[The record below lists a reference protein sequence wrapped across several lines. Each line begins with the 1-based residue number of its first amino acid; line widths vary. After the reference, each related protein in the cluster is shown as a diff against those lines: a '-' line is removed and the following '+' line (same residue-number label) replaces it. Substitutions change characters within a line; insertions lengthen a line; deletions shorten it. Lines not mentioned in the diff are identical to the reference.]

1 MYEKSLLLFIIINIP
16 IVIFYQKIIRKLNI
30 FDTADGIRKLH
41 KKDIPLFGG
50 SLIVYNIFAF
60 YIIDYFIGIN
70 SEINFLSTREHFS
83 FFGGIILVYLI
94 GLYDDKFDL
103 SSTKKLFFNFF
114 IILFIILVDDNL
126 VIRELSLFFVENNIE
141 LKNTSYFFSILC
153 VLLFMNALNMFDGIN
168 LQAGFYSL
176 LIFIIFIIKDTY
188 SFYSLIIIYTLMLFL
203 FYNYQNK
210 SFLGDSGTQ
219 VLAFIISYI
228 LIKSHNIEKIFSPE
242 EIFIIL
248 SFPGLDMFRLF
259 LLRILN
265 GKNPFHADIDHIHH
279 LITKRFSSFY
289 AFLIIFLVILS
300 NILVYYIFTNSLL
313 SLSTIILSYLVL
325 FFIFK
330 KGKTK
335 N

>member
-1 MYEKSLLLFIIINIP
+1 
-16 IVIFYQKIIRKLNI
+16 
-30 FDTADGIRKLH
+30 
-41 KKDIPLFGG
+41 
-50 SLIVYNIFAF
+50 
-60 YIIDYFIGIN
+60 
-70 SEINFLSTREHFS
+70 
-83 FFGGIILVYLI
+83 
-94 GLYDDKFDL
+94 
-103 SSTKKLFFNFF
+103 
-114 IILFIILVDDNL
+114 
-126 VIRELSLFFVENNIE
+126 
-141 LKNTSYFFSILC
+141 
-153 VLLFMNALNMFDGIN
+153 MNALNMFDGIN

>member
-1 MYEKSLLLFIIINIP
+1 M
-16 IVIFYQKIIRKLNI
+16 
-30 FDTADGIRKLH
+30 
-41 KKDIPLFGG
+41 
-50 SLIVYNIFAF
+50 
-60 YIIDYFIGIN
+60 
-70 SEINFLSTREHFS
+70 STREHFS

-228 LIKSHNIEKIFSPE
+228 LIKSHNIEKFFHLKKYSLFYLFQALIC
-242 EIFIIL
+242 
-248 SFPGLDMFRLF
+248 LD
-259 LLRILN
+259 
-265 GKNPFHADIDHIHH
+265 
-279 LITKRFSSFY
+279 
-289 AFLIIFLVILS
+289 
-300 NILVYYIFTNSLL
+300 
-313 SLSTIILSYLVL
+313 
-325 FFIFK
+325 FFC
-330 KGKTK
+330 
-335 N
+335 